1 MATFY
6 TPTRT
11 TRLATLVGTP
21 RFGPYLA
28 AAHGNV
34 RAALDLYVWNLC
46 LGAAFYGPL
55 AILEVT
61 VRNAL
66 HRELSA
72 LFGPS
77 WHEDIGFRLAGQ
89 KILSAVYPRSPGTRR
104 ATFNT
109 DLLAQPAKIHSKLAA
124 ELMQKPG
131 IPQRAGAKLTPTT
144 DDVVAGLDFGY
155 WTSLLNRD
163 VEPVLYAAGLYKAFP
178 NAPRARGKTPARST
192 VARKL
197 NELRNFRNR
206 AMHHE
211 PLFNRMNLKTDL
223 RDIVDMCRWADI
235 NAGDWVEYHSGLN
248 EVLRDR
254 FGARYTF

>member
-1 MATFY
+1 VA
-6 TPTRT
+6 
-11 TRLATLVGTP
+11 ALVGAP

-28 AAHGNV
+28 AAHGDV
-34 RAALDLYVWNLC
+34 RTALDLYVWNLC
-46 LGAAFYGPL
+46 IGASFYGPL

-66 HRELSA
+66 HRELCA

-77 WHEDIGFRLAGQ
+77 WHIDTGFQTAGH
-89 KILSAVYPRSPGTRR
+89 KVLSAIYPRSPGTRR
-104 ATFNT
+104 PTFNT
-109 DLLAQPAKIHSKLAA
+109 DLLAQPARVHSKLTAQLA
-124 ELMQKPG
+124 KS
-131 IPQRAGAKLTPTT
+131 AGTSRGGAAKLTPTT

-178 NAPRARGKTPARST
+178 NAPRARGKAPARAT

-197 NELRNFRNR
+197 NEIRNFRNR

-211 PLFNRMNLKTDL
+211 PLFNRMSLRNDL
-223 RDIVDMCRWADI
+223 GDIVDLCRWADT
-235 NAGDWVEYHSGLN
+235 NAGDWVEYHSSLG
-248 EVLRDR
+248 EVLRGR